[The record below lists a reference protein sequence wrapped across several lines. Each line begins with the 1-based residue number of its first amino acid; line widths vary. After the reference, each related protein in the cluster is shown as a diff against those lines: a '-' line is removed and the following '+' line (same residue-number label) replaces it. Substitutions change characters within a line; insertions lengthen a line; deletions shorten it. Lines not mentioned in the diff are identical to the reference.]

1 MKRREFRIRK
11 KHLVRVGW
19 TIGCMTAILIYIAA
33 CAISWIVTCGVFKLV
48 TLCFGWEYTWGIATG
63 VWLIMYLAKQVFS
76 MGDVRVRE

>member
-11 KHLVRVGW
+11 KNLVRAGW
-19 TIGCMTAILIYIAA
+19 TIGCLTAILIYIAA
-33 CAISWIVTCGVFKLV
+33 CTLSWIVTCGVFKLV
-48 TLCFGWEYTWGIATG
+48 TLCFGWEFTWGTATG